1 MPGVRD
7 SLRLTADQVSAQCD
21 PTTLR
26 FGRTDEIPAFE
37 AIFGQERAVRAIE
50 FSLGMG
56 PGYHLF
62 AAGPDGIGKSTIVE
76 SFLRRRAAQMPAPPD
91 WLYVHNFEDPD
102 QPIGISLPAGAG
114 RQFAA
119 AVDEAVSGAARELQ
133 AVFESDAYVRRQ
145 QQLGAAIERQRAE
158 LIQQLQD
165 RARDFGFYLQ
175 FTQAGINSA
184 PLLDGEPATEEQF
197 AALSEEQRNAIQEQG
212 RQLEQVVQEML
223 LKMRG
228 IEREAQVQAR
238 QLDEEIAGAA
248 IDELFRPVLAQWGG
262 ADAEIR
268 AFLEASRNDMLT
280 ERDRFRQAP
289 NAQPAAALPG
299 LMAAQS
305 TAPATRRYEVNVVV
319 ANDHQAGAPV
329 IRERHPTYYNLLG
342 RIEYQSQFGAVV
354 TDHMMVKAGSLAH
367 ASGGFIVLR
376 LRDLLTQPTTLD
388 ALKRALAEGALSIEN
403 IAEAYGLVPTLGLR
417 PEPMPLDTKVV
428 IVGDGALYALLYRN
442 DPEFRELFRVKAD
455 FEVDVER
462 TPDNI
467 HGIAN
472 FINAQCITEDMRCFS
487 AGAVAALIEYS
498 SRMVQDQE
506 RLSANLGDFLD
517 VVRQAEYW
525 AAAEQSDTV
534 EARHVERALDE
545 RIYRSSLI
553 RDRIK
558 EAIERGEIFVDVES
572 QQVGQIN
579 ALAVYDLG
587 DISFGRPSRI
597 TCVTSAGNGT
607 IVMVDRDSDM
617 AGRIHNKGFLI
628 LRGFLMHRFGQAK
641 SSALAASLTFEQQY
655 GDIDGDSASST
666 ELYVLLSALAD
677 TPIDQG
683 IAVTGSVDQLGR
695 VQPIGGATAKIEG
708 FFEIC
713 RQRGLNGRQGVMIP
727 QANIHH
733 LTLRP
738 EVRQA
743 VADGDFNVWAVSTI
757 EEGIELLTG
766 VPAGERGDDGAFPPD
781 TIYHRVEDRLDAYAE
796 EVKQRPD
803 RVANGHIP
811 HLIMPSGPPPTPP
824 GIPPAP
830 PPEPPP
836 QL

>member
-1 MPGVRD
+1 MPGIRD
-7 SLRLTADQVSAQCD
+7 AHRLTADQVSAQCD
-21 PTTLR
+21 PASLR

-50 FSLGMG
+50 FGLGMG

-91 WLYVHNFEDPD
+91 WLYVHNFDDPD
-102 QPIGISLPAGAG
+102 QPIGISLPAGVG
-114 RQFAA
+114 RLFAA
-119 AVDEAVSGAARELQ
+119 AVELAVSAAARELR
-133 AVFESDAYVRRQ
+133 AAFESDAYARRQ
-145 QQLGAAIERQRAE
+145 QQLGTAIEQQRAA
-158 LIQQLQD
+158 LIQQLQE

-175 FTQAGINSA
+175 FTPAGINSA
-184 PLLDGEPATEEQF
+184 PLVEGQPATEEQF
-197 AALSEEQRNAIQEQG
+197 AALSEERRNAIQEQG
-212 RQLEQVVQEML
+212 HQLEQVVQDML
-223 LKMRG
+223 LRMRG
-228 IEREAQVQAR
+228 IERGAQAQVV

-248 IDELFRPVLAQWGG
+248 LDEIFGPVLAQWGA

-268 AFLEASRNDMLT
+268 AFFEATRADMLH
-280 ERDRFRQAP
+280 ERDRFRQG
-289 NAQPAAALPG
+289 PAAPAPVGIPG
-299 LMAAQS
+299 L
-305 TAPATRRYEVNVVV
+305 TAPQGGPPTRRYEVNVIVS
-319 ANDHQAGAPV
+319 NDPQAGAPV

-354 TDHMMVKAGSLAH
+354 TDHTMVKAGSLAH

-388 ALKRALAEGALSIEN
+388 ALKRALAGGELAIEN

-428 IVGDGALYALLYRN
+428 IVGDGALYALLYRY

-455 FEVDVER
+455 FEIDVER

-472 FINAQCITEDMRCFS
+472 FINAQCVSEDMRCFS
-487 AGAVAALIEYS
+487 AAAVAALIEYS
-498 SRMVQDQE
+498 SRMVEDQT

-534 EARHVERALDE
+534 EARHVERALEE

-558 EAIERGEIFVDVES
+558 DAIDRGEIYVDVES

-587 DISFGRPSRI
+587 DIQFGRPSRI
-597 TCVTSAGNGT
+597 TCVTSAGSGS
-607 IVMVDRDSDM
+607 IVMIDRDSDM
-617 AGRIHNKGFLI
+617 AGKIHNKGFLI
-628 LRGFLMHRFGQAK
+628 LRGFLTHRFGQAK

-655 GDIDGDSASST
+655 GEIDGDSASST
-666 ELYVLLSALAD
+666 ELYVLLSALAEA
-677 TPIDQG
+677 PIDQG
-683 IAVTGSVDQLGR
+683 VAVTGSVDQLGR
-695 VQPIGGATAKIEG
+695 VQPIGGANAKVEG

-713 RQRGLNGRQGVMIP
+713 LQRGLNGRQGVMIP
-727 QANIHH
+727 AANVPH
-733 LTLRP
+733 LTVRS

-743 VADGDFNVWAVSTI
+743 VADGRFNIWAVSTI

-766 VPAGERGDDGAFPPD
+766 IPAGERGANGEFPVD
-781 TIYHRVEDRLDAYAE
+781 TIYHRVEDRLDAFAAE
-796 EVKQRPD
+796 VQARPD
-803 RVANGHIP
+803 RAATGHAP
-811 HLIMPSGPPPTPP
+811 HVTMPSAPAPTPP

-830 PPEPPP
+830 PPAPPAR
-836 QL
+836 L